1 MINRNFKK
9 CLITGIG
16 GSGASYL
23 AEYLLDVEPN
33 LKIIGLAR
41 RNKVPTNLSK
51 NVKIIQCN
59 MNNFIKLKN
68 IIKKNKPD
76 LIYNFAS
83 DANVGQSFVEP
94 RKIILNNN
102 NSCINL
108 FEAIRLTRNY
118 KPLIIS
124 ISTSEVYGLVKKDQ
138 TPIVETCQYNPANPY
153 AVSKTFQDLL
163 SQNYVKNF
171 DFKIIITRMFSYLNP
186 RRLTLFASNWAKQIV
201 DIENKKIKLLKH
213 GNLNSVRTIISTY
226 DMCNAYYLA
235 AKKGRVG
242 EIYNIGSTYP
252 IKISKILKK
261 LINLSKEKRIKKKLD
276 KNLLRKTDVTLQ
288 IPNISKFQKHTNW
301 SYAKENDLMYNDL
314 LDYFRINKSDSTNN
328 K

>member
-23 AEYLLDVEPN
+23 AEYLLNVEPN

-41 RNKVPTNLSK
+41 RRLAENKLSK
-51 NVKIIQCN
+51 KIKIIQCN
-59 MNNFIKLKN
+59 MNNFKKLKT
-68 IIKKNKPD
+68 IIAKNKPD

-83 DANVGQSFVEP
+83 NADVKESFIQP

-108 FEAIRLTRNY
+108 LEAIRLTKNFR
-118 KPLIIS
+118 PLIIS
-124 ISTSEVYGLVKKDQ
+124 ISTSEVYGLVKKNQ
-138 TPIVETCQYNPANPY
+138 TPIVETCKYNPANPY

-163 SQNYVKNF
+163 AQNYIKNF
-171 DFKIIITRMFSYLNP
+171 NLRIIITRMFSYLNP
-186 RRLTLFASNWAKQIV
+186 RRLTLFASSWAKQIV
-201 DIENKKIKLLKH
+201 DIEDKKKKTLIH
-213 GNLNSVRTIISTY
+213 GNLNSVRTIISTD

-235 AKKGRVG
+235 AKKGHIG

-252 IKISKILKK
+252 IKISKILNK
-261 LINLSKEKRIKKKLD
+261 LINLSKKKNIKKKLD
-276 KNLLRKTDVTLQ
+276 KDLLRKTDVTLQ
-288 IPNISKFQKHTNW
+288 IPNVRKFQKHTRW
-301 SYAKENDLMYNDL
+301 SYNKESDLMYKNL
-314 LDYFRINKSDSTNN
+314 LDYFRKS
-328 K
+328 

>member
-9 CLITGIG
+9 CLITGVG

-23 AEYLLDVEPN
+23 AEYLLNVEPN
-33 LKIIGLAR
+33 LRIIGLAR
-41 RNKVPTNLSK
+41 RSKIFTKLSEK
-51 NVKIIQCN
+51 IKIIQCD
-59 MNNFIKLKN
+59 MNNFKKLKK
-68 IIKKNKPD
+68 IISKNKPD

-83 DANVGQSFVEP
+83 AANVKESFVEP

-163 SQNYVKNF
+163 SQNYIKNF
-171 DFKIIITRMFSYLNP
+171 DFKIIITKQESFNK
-186 RRLTLFASNWAKQIV
+186 AK
-201 DIENKKIKLLKH
+201 
-213 GNLNSVRTIISTY
+213 Y
-226 DMCNAYYLA
+226 
-235 AKKGRVG
+235 
-242 EIYNIGSTYP
+242 
-252 IKISKILKK
+252 
-261 LINLSKEKRIKKKLD
+261 
-276 KNLLRKTDVTLQ
+276 
-288 IPNISKFQKHTNW
+288 
-301 SYAKENDLMYNDL
+301 
-314 LDYFRINKSDSTNN
+314 
-328 K
+328 

>member
-1 MINRNFKK
+1 MLNRDFKK

-23 AEYLLDVEPN
+23 AQYLLNIEPN
-33 LKIIGLAR
+33 LKIIGLSR
-41 RNKVPTNLSK
+41 KSKILTKLSK
-51 NVKIIQCN
+51 KIRIIQCD
-59 MNNFIKLKN
+59 MNNFKKLKN
-68 IIKKNKPD
+68 IINNNKPD

-83 DANVGQSFVEP
+83 DANVKQSFVEP

-108 FEAIRLTRNY
+108 FEAIRLTKNY
-118 KPLIIS
+118 RPLIIS
-124 ISTSEVYGLVKKDQ
+124 ISTSEVYGIVKKDQ
-138 TPIVETCQYNPANPY
+138 TPIIETCRYNPANPY

-163 SQNYVKNF
+163 SQNYIKNF

-201 DIENKKIKLLKH
+201 DIENKKIKFLKH
-213 GNLNSVRTIISTY
+213 GNLNSIRTIISTH

-235 AKKGRVG
+235 AKKGRLG

-261 LINLSKEKRIKKKLD
+261 LINLSSKKKIKKKLD

-288 IPNISKFQKHTNW
+288 IPNITKFQKHTNW
-301 SYAKENDLMYNDL
+301 SYDKENDLMYKDL
-314 LDYFRINKSDSTNN
+314 LDYFRKN
-328 K
+328 

>member
-1 MINRNFKK
+1 MLNRDFKK

-23 AEYLLDVEPN
+23 AQYLLNIEPN
-33 LKIIGLAR
+33 LKIIGLSR
-41 RNKVPTNLSK
+41 KSKILTKLSK
-51 NVKIIQCN
+51 KIRIIQCD
-59 MNNFIKLKN
+59 MNNFKKLKN
-68 IIKKNKPD
+68 IINNNKPD

-83 DANVGQSFVEP
+83 DANVKQSFVEP

-108 FEAIRLTRNY
+108 FEAIRLTKNY
-118 KPLIIS
+118 RPLIIS
-124 ISTSEVYGLVKKDQ
+124 ISTSEVYGIVKKDQ
-138 TPIVETCQYNPANPY
+138 TPIIETCRYNPANPY

-163 SQNYVKNF
+163 SQNYIKNF

-201 DIENKKIKLLKH
+201 DIENKKIKFLKH
-213 GNLNSVRTIISTY
+213 GNLNSIRTIISTH

-235 AKKGRVG
+235 AKKGRLG

-261 LINLSKEKRIKKKLD
+261 LINLSSKKKIKKKLD

-288 IPNISKFQKHTNW
+288 IPNITKFQKHTNW
-301 SYAKENDLMYNDL
+301 SYDKEND
-314 LDYFRINKSDSTNN
+314 FNN
-328 K
+328 IK